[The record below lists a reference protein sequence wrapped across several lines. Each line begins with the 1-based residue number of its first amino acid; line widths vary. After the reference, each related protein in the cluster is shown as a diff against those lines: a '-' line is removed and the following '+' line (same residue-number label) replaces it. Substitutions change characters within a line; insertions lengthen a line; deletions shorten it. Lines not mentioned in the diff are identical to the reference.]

1 MTHQNDSFIDEV
13 TEDLRRDRLF
23 NAFRRY
29 GWIALLLIVAIV
41 AGAAW
46 REYSRAAAERDAEA
60 FGDALLAAQA
70 ADDPAAAL
78 AAVPTGAD
86 ADRKSLIALLTA
98 AAQVEAG
105 AREAAVTTLTALA
118 DDAGTSQLDRDLA
131 RLKLVTLRESGWDP
145 VARDNVLADLS
156 AAGRPFRLLALEQK
170 AIALIAADREQDA
183 ATLIR
188 QIQQEQ
194 GLSENQRRRLAET
207 LVTLGLDEAG
217 DAVEGDAPETAAI
230 PLPAATPTN

>member
-13 TEDLRRDRLF
+13 TDELRRDRLF

-29 GWIALLLIVAIV
+29 GWIALLLILAIV

-60 FGDALLAAQA
+60 FGDALIAAQSA
-70 ADDPAAAL
+70 EDPAAAI
-78 AAVPTGAD
+78 ATVPTGANP
-86 ADRKSLIALLTA
+86 ARKALTALLTA

-105 AREAAVTTLTALA
+105 DRNAAIATLTALA
-118 DDAGTSQLDRDLA
+118 DDASALPVDRDLA
-131 RLKLVTLRESGWDP
+131 RLKLVTLQGPDMDP
-145 VARDNVLADLS
+145 ALRDAMLSDLS

-170 AIALIAADREQDA
+170 AIALIAADRADDA

-194 GLSENQRRRLAET
+194 GLSDNQRRRLAET
-207 LVTLGLDEAG
+207 LITLGVDETT
-217 DAVEGDAPETAAI
+217 DQIEGVAPGPVAA
-230 PLPAATPTN
+230 PAPAAAPAN